1 MSLDLQIVDVYAR
14 EILDSRGN
22 PTVEAQVSVKKDG
35 HTVTGR
41 ASVPSG
47 ASTGEHEAVE
57 LRDGDPDR
65 YLGKGVQRAVC
76 HVNQEIK
83 KVLLGKNAG
92 DQLLV
97 DYILRHTDGTNK
109 KSRLGANAIL
119 AVSMACAR
127 AASAGLGMPLYRY
140 LGGVYGVKMPVPM
153 MNILNGGKHASNTVD
168 FQEFMIMPAGAVDE
182 KGTFVFREGLR
193 WCAEVY
199 QTLKKIL
206 ESEGLAAA
214 VGDEGGFAPDLKDA
228 DEVFSYLTR
237 AVKEAGYEPGKD
249 IAVSYTHLTLPT
261 YLTRAVKEAGYEPGK
276 DIVFAMDA
284 AASELYNPDSGMY
297 FFPGESRCRM
307 EELPREKE
315 RVPDTMRTQV
325 LRSTEEMI
333 DLYEQ
338 LTKKYPLVSIE
349 DGLDENDWEG
359 WQKLTGRL
367 GDRIQLVGDD
377 LFVTDALRLCRG
389 IQEKAAN
396 AVLIKVNQIGTLS
409 EAMETIVTAKQ
420 AGYRAV
426 VSHRSGETEDSFI
439 ADLSVALNCGQIKT
453 GAPCRSERTAKY
465 NQLLRIEEEV
475 GSVMKDGPLDDR
487 TAKGRTV

>member
-92 DQLLV
+92 DQLLI

-206 ESEGLAAA
+206 ESEGLATA

-228 DEVFSYLTR
+228 DEVFS
-237 AVKEAGYEPGKD
+237 
-249 IAVSYTHLTLPT
+249 

-475 GSVMKDGPLDDR
+475 GSVVKDGPLDDR

>member
-92 DQLLV
+92 DQLLI

-206 ESEGLAAA
+206 ESEGLATA

-228 DEVFSYLTR
+228 DEVFS
-237 AVKEAGYEPGKD
+237 
-249 IAVSYTHLTLPT
+249 

-297 FFPGESRCRM
+297 FFQGESRCRM

>member
-92 DQLLV
+92 DQLLI

-206 ESEGLAAA
+206 ESEGLATA

-228 DEVFSYLTR
+228 DEVFS
-237 AVKEAGYEPGKD
+237 
-249 IAVSYTHLTLPT
+249 

-338 LTKKYPLVSIE
+338 LTKQYPLVSIE

>member
-92 DQLLV
+92 DQLLI

-206 ESEGLAAA
+206 ESEGLATA

-228 DEVFSYLTR
+228 DEVFS
-237 AVKEAGYEPGKD
+237 
-249 IAVSYTHLTLPT
+249 

-359 WQKLTGRL
+359 WGHLSAAL
-367 GDRIQLVGDD
+367 GKNLQLVGDD
-377 LFVTDALRLCRG
+377 LFVTNAKRLKKG
-389 IQEKAAN
+389 IRLGAAN
-396 AVLIKVNQIGTLS
+396 AVLVKVNQIGTLT
-409 EAMETIVTAKQ
+409 EAFETMELAGKN
-420 AGYRAV
+420 GYRFV
-426 VSHRSGETEDSFI
+426 VSHRSGETEDTTI
-439 ADLSVALNCGQIKT
+439 ADIAVASGAGQIKT
-453 GAPCRSERTAKY
+453 GAPCRGERTAKY
-465 NQLLRIEEEV
+465 NRLLRIEDFL
-475 GSVMKDGPLDDR
+475 GGM
-487 TAKGRTV
+487 AKYGVDNLSFLC

>member
-92 DQLLV
+92 DQLLI
-97 DYILRHTDGTNK
+97 DYILRHTDGTSK

-127 AASAGLGMPLYRY
+127 AAAAGLGMPLYRY

-168 FQEFMIMPAGAVDE
+168 FQEFMIIPAGAVDE

-228 DEVFSYLTR
+228 DEVFS
-237 AVKEAGYEPGKD
+237 
-249 IAVSYTHLTLPT
+249 

-359 WQKLTGRL
+359 WKKLTGRL

-377 LFVTDALRLCRG
+377 LFVTDSLRLSHG

>member
-1 MSLDLQIVDVYAR
+1 MSVDLQIVDIYAR

-22 PTVEAQVSVKKDG
+22 PTVEAQVSVKKEG
-35 HTVTGR
+35 RMVTGR

-47 ASTGEHEAVE
+47 ASTGEHEAAE
-57 LRDGDPDR
+57 LRDGDAGR
-65 YLGKGVQRAVC
+65 YLGKGVHKAVC

-83 KVLLGKNAG
+83 KVLLGKNACN
-92 DQLLV
+92 QLLI
-97 DYILRHTDGTNK
+97 DHILQKTDGTAD
-109 KSRLGANAIL
+109 KSRLGANAVL

-127 AASAGLGMPLYRY
+127 AAAAGLDIPLYRY

-182 KGTFVFREGLR
+182 QGNFVFREGLR

-199 QTLKKIL
+199 HTLKKIL
-206 ESEGLAAA
+206 EAEGLSTA

-228 DEVFSYLTR
+228 DQVFGYL
-237 AVKEAGYEPGKD
+237 
-249 IAVSYTHLTLPT
+249 L
-261 YLTRAVKEAGYEPGK
+261 RAVKEAGYEPGK

-297 FFPGESRCRM
+297 YFPGESRCCRQACP
-307 EELPREKE
+307 EENE
-315 RVPDTMRTQV
+315 RIPDTVRTQV
-325 LRSTEEMI
+325 LRSTEELI
-333 DLYEQ
+333 DLYET
-338 LTKKYPLVSIE
+338 LTEKYPLVSIE

-359 WQKLTGRL
+359 WQKLTARL

-377 LFVTDALRLCRG
+377 LFVTNVHRLRRG
-389 IQEKAAN
+389 IETKAAN

-409 EAMETIVTAKQ
+409 QAMETIVTAKQ

-426 VSHRSGETEDSFI
+426 VSHRSGETEDTLI
-439 ADLSVALNCGQIKT
+439 ADLAVALNCGQIKT

-465 NQLLRIEEEV
+465 NQLLRIEEQV
-475 GSVMKDGPLDDR
+475 GPVLQE
-487 TAKGRTV
+487 